1 MQKPCF
7 VNKTWNWVWNC
18 CYRPGRLAGREKDL
32 HGVAWETFGLNQWKS
47 FTWSASFCDYHFYLS
62 FCFPRWCQWLVF
74 VFWKSSNN
82 SIRLQLDALQFRVIN
97 RQQLSYPLGSAS
109 VESTVLT
116 EWPLQG
122 LTRRDSKEIAR
133 RYGKLIERMYRPD

>member
-1 MQKPCF
+1 MTIIFIFHSAFLADVSGLCSF
-7 VNKTWNWVWNC
+7 FEN
-18 CYRPGRLAGREKDL
+18 RP
-32 HGVAWETFGLNQWKS
+32 T
-47 FTWSASFCDYHFYLS
+47 
-62 FCFPRWCQWLVF
+62 
-74 VFWKSSNN
+74 
-82 SIRLQLDALQFRVIN
+82 IRLQLDALQFRVIN

-109 VESTVLT
+109 VDSTVLT